1 MNEFNFILLTI
12 VLVLII
18 VFIANKILS
27 KKVVEKKVLEQE
39 KFSENL
45 NDLDI
50 IVEGVAKKE
59 IIPDTEVQ
67 TEDIDDDEELPEIKE
82 DKKTEKKLVNKKK
95 TINVNL
101 KDSIVAKEILDR
113 REKLK

>member
-27 KKVVEKKVLEQE
+27 KKVVEKKALKQE

-45 NDLDI
+45 NDLDNI
-50 IVEGVAKKE
+50 IEGVAKKE
-59 IIPDTEVQ
+59 IIPDNETL
-67 TEDIDDDEELPEIKE
+67 TEDVDEEEEEPEVKE
-82 DKKTEKKLVNKKK
+82 EEKTEKKLSNQKK
-95 TINVNL
+95 TLNVNL
-101 KDSIVAKEILDR
+101 KDSIIAKEILDR
-113 REKLK
+113 RDKLK